1 MSEIS
6 KLKNL
11 CDGWEGSPTML
22 RPVQVRGVLCVLKGW
37 ERDTDKQMLQNVQ
50 RPKQILAFYNT
61 MSRNR
66 EKAIIF
72 MRR

>member
-11 CDGWEGSPTML
+11 CNGWEGSPTML

-50 RPKQILAFYNT
+50 RPK
-61 MSRNR
+61 
-66 EKAIIF
+66 
-72 MRR
+72 